1 MILTVYNILYVLLIL
16 IISIDGKTF
25 RRVSSR
31 TNMLLMFYS
40 GTGVLL
46 WNFYSGSSESGSGVL
61 IFSSW
66 AHAVLSYLL
75 EICLSLD
82 LNPIFLIF
90 VYENILCTESVLL
103 YYWLLKIQWQQY
115 SQMDA
120 LVKHSVICNCP
131 SLSEVAIIHTL
142 LSSVLINNQ

>member
-103 YYWLLKIQWQQY
+103 YY
-115 SQMDA
+115 
-120 LVKHSVICNCP
+120 
-131 SLSEVAIIHTL
+131 
-142 LSSVLINNQ
+142 